1 MKFYSGDFWMF
12 KFDIKMV
19 LVSEGVWLYIV
30 LIKGV
35 VLNIS
40 FIYNM

>member
-1 MKFYSGDFWMF
+1 MF